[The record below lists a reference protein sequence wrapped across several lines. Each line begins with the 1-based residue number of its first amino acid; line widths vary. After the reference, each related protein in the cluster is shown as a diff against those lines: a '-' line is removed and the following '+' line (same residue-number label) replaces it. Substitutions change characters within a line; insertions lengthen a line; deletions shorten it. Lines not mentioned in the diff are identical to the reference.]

1 MKEKTEETATQLSN
15 EQQRFLELIQ
25 QDPLMIIEGFSSYD
39 IKKPLIWIDRT
50 KNKLTLQQ
58 ISIKYRISY
67 KSVRTI
73 LKNIKNNS

>member
-1 MKEKTEETATQLSN
+1 MKEKTEETAMQLSN